1 MGQEKNYL
9 SQKKETNIMKLNAP
23 KVITWWI
30 AVIVGVLG
38 IVASFVTIPVLSV
51 YAFWLVVVGFVL
63 LVLGT
68 FVKGL

>member
-1 MGQEKNYL
+1 
-9 SQKKETNIMKLNAP
+9 MKLNAP